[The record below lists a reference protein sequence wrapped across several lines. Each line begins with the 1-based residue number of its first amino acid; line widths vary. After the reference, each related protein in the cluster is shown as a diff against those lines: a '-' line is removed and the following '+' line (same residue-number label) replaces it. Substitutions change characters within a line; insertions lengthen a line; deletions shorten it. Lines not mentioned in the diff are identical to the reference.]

1 MKRQLPSRPN
11 LDQLKHQARDLLN
24 AHKAGDGEAL
34 RRIRESHP
42 RFGRLAEADV
52 RSARFTLSGAQLV
65 IAREYGFVSW
75 PQMKNHVAKAMSQA
89 SDLLEELKQAFRSD
103 KAAVVR
109 QILERHPQLKAKI
122 NEPIG
127 PFDSPAIVNAR
138 SPEMLDVLLAAG
150 ADVNAKSN
158 WWAGGFGLLHGAS
171 RELAAYAITRGAF
184 VDIHAAARL
193 GMIDR
198 VRELIAS
205 DPKLVNAPGGDGQT
219 PLHFASTVDSAA
231 FLLDQGAD
239 IDARDVDHE
248 STPAQ
253 YMIDDR
259 QDVARYLIERGCK
272 TDILMAAALADI
284 ELVRRHLDAD
294 PTSIRMRV
302 SEEFFPMISPRAGG
316 TIYRWKLG
324 WYLSPHRV
332 ARKFGHDEVYKLLM
346 DRSPDEVKLIE
357 ACWLDDEAMLQSL
370 GADRPDLARRL
381 LAGDL
386 RQVAHA
392 ARNNETGVVRAM
404 LKAGLPVDAR
414 GQHNATPLH
423 WAAFHGNCEMAN
435 TILPFG
441 PPLEVTDGDFNST
454 PLGWALYGSE
464 NGWHARTGNYAGTV
478 EVLIQAGARL
488 PEQLGGTE
496 AVREVLRRHGVKGVS
511 I

>member
-24 AHKAGDGEAL
+24 AHRAGDDDAV

-42 RFGRLAEADV
+42 RLSQASEADV

-65 IAREYGFVSW
+65 IASEYGFGSW
-75 PQMKNHVAKAMSQA
+75 PKLKAYVEKARPQS
-89 SDLLEELKQAFRSD
+89 SDPVEELKLALRSD
-103 KAAVVR
+103 NASAVQ
-109 QILERHPQLKAKI
+109 QILDRHPELKVKI

-127 PFDSPAIVNAR
+127 PFDSPAIVSAR
-138 SPEMLDVLLAAG
+138 SPEMLDVLVAAG
-150 ADVNAKSN
+150 ANLDAKSS

-171 RELAAYAITRGAF
+171 PELAAYAVRRGAF

-193 GMIDR
+193 GLLDR

-205 DPKLVNAPGGDGQT
+205 DAELVYARGGDGQT
-219 PLHFASTVDSAA
+219 PLHFASTVDIAA
-231 FLLDQGAD
+231 YLLDQGAE

-259 QDVARYLIERGCK
+259 QEVARYLIQRGCK
-272 TDILMAAALADI
+272 TDILMAAALGDI
-284 ELVRRHLDAD
+284 ELVRRHLDAA
-294 PTSIRMRV
+294 PASIRMRV
-302 SEEFFPMISPRAGG
+302 SEEFFPMISPKAGG
-316 TIYRWKLG
+316 TIYQWKLG

-332 ARKFGHDEVYKLLM
+332 ALKFGHEDVYRLLM
-346 DRSPDEVKLIE
+346 DRSPPEVKVIE
-357 ACWLDDEAMLQSL
+357 ACWLDDEATLQAL
-370 GADRPDLARRL
+370 GADQPDLARRL

-423 WAAFHGNCEMAN
+423 WAAFHGNCEMVKA
-435 TILPFG
+435 ILPFG
-441 PPLEVTDGDFNST
+441 PPLEVTDADFNGT
-454 PLGWALYGSE
+454 PLGWAVHGSE
-464 NGWHARTGNYAGTV
+464 EGWYRQSGDYAGTV
-478 EVLIQAGARL
+478 EALIAAGARL
-488 PEQLGGTE
+488 PERLGGTE
-496 AVREVLRRHGVKGVS
+496 AVREVLRRHGMKGES
-511 I
+511 N